1 MQAIRP
7 GPPWPGG
14 NPMID
19 EERSSPSYCGNAPH
33 YVKMYEEEGL
43 AIQRPILGTLVG
55 YFTTET
61 GELNQVV
68 HLWAYEDVADRAAR
82 RAKLLADPRWQE
94 YAKKVPPLVL
104 TQQNKILV
112 PTQFSP
118 WASGPAY

>member
-1 MQAIRP
+1 
-7 GPPWPGG
+7 
-14 NPMID
+14 MII
-19 EERSSPSYCGNAPH
+19 EERIYTCYCGKAPQ

-43 AIQRPILGTLVG
+43 AIPRPIPGNLVG

-94 YAKKVPPLVL
+94 YAKKVQPLVL
-104 TQQNKILV
+104 TQQNKVLV
-112 PTQFSP
+112 PTKFSP